1 LDPLRHINR
10 PDTIIRLPQW
20 HAPNWGHTEGRKTFQ
35 SCCSASSLCHQYMCK
50 CNDPLCNTGSDLWC
64 TDTSQSDCTVSSQL
78 LRNPFGSALIQVV
91 HKIKDLDGNRQQV
104 TLKCMVGKSVLVA
117 FSWIYCLSDTIQQLY
132 HCNGYHSCLVLS
144 RNLALSRTYM
154 YVCVCVCVCCVYVCI
169 TCVCIYLRMYVRTY
183 VSRYVWMN
191 ICVCMYMCT
200 HIWCVYVCM
209 YVLCT
214 YDIRLLLWI
223 SLTDA
228 FICYALR
235 YKAPQIK
242 RAESKNSVGWFVL
255 LQGSLFIRQLPSLP
269 AAIPLRVWAFL
280 NPLALEMDI

>member
-1 LDPLRHINR
+1 MYVCIYVC
-10 PDTIIRLPQW
+10 
-20 HAPNWGHTEGRKTFQ
+20 G
-35 SCCSASSLCHQYMCK
+35 MCV
-50 CNDPLCNTGSDLWC
+50 CMY
-64 TDTSQSDCTVSSQL
+64 VS
-78 LRNPFGSALIQVV
+78 
-91 HKIKDLDGNRQQV
+91 
-104 TLKCMVGKSVLVA
+104 
-117 FSWIYCLSDTIQQLY
+117 
-132 HCNGYHSCLVLS
+132 
-144 RNLALSRTYM
+144 M
-154 YVCVCVCVCCVYVCI
+154 YVCVLYNVMYYVRMHIYVCM
-169 TCVCIYLRMYVRTY
+169 MYVRTY